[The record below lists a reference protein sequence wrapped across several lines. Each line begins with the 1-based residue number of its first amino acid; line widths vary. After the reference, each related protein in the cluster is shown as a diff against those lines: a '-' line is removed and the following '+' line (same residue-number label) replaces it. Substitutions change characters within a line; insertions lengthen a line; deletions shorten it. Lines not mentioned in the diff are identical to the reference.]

1 MKFTGKIRK
10 DSIWGKKVKF
20 PGSFLGSSSHLVD
33 ETENLR
39 SGDTRAAAAAKCVV
53 LASSR
58 VQPDETSAPRTVL
71 SSSSQARQATRAK
84 MQENDFVASCEAVLV
99 SEPIVLAIRLSE

>member
-1 MKFTGKIRK
+1 MKLIGKIRK

-39 SGDTRAAAAAKCVV
+39 PWGYSGSGGGKVRSTR
-53 LASSR
+53 
-58 VQPDETSAPRTVL
+58 E
-71 SSSSQARQATRAK
+71 
-84 MQENDFVASCEAVLV
+84 
-99 SEPIVLAIRLSE
+99 

>member
-1 MKFTGKIRK
+1 MKLTGKIRK

-20 PGSFLGSSSHLVD
+20 PGSFLGSSHLVD

-71 SSSSQARQATRAK
+71 SSSSQARQGTRAK
-84 MQENDFVASCEAVLV
+84 MQENDFVASCEAILV
-99 SEPIVLAIRLSE
+99 SEPIVLGIRLSE

>member
-1 MKFTGKIRK
+1 MKLTRKIRK

-20 PGSFLGSSSHLVD
+20 PGSFLGSSHLVD

-71 SSSSQARQATRAK
+71 SSSQARQATRAK
-84 MQENDFVASCEAVLV
+84 MQENDFVASCEAILV
-99 SEPIVLAIRLSE
+99 SEPIVLGIRLSE